1 MGIKH
6 QKSAFISQFAPSDVV
21 YSDLLRIECTV
32 LNVIYIITLKLEVVK
47 NLPRIMQK
55 ICFSQNTYL
64 A

>member
-1 MGIKH
+1 MGTEHK
-6 QKSAFISQFAPSDVV
+6 KSAFISQFTPGDVV
-21 YSDLLRIECTV
+21 YSDLLRNEYRV
-32 LNVIYIITLKLEVVK
+32 LNFIYIITLKLEAVK